1 MPSLGR
7 TGELSQ
13 ISNVGKW
20 AVHQR
25 GQLARL
31 SVLGGTMP
39 IDRGRT
45 DQFFAFLWFTLSF
58 LFLLA
63 IVALAFNVSPNGTN
77 DAPPPSI
84 AKH

>member
-1 MPSLGR
+1 MPRS
-7 TGELSQ
+7 
-13 ISNVGKW
+13 W
-20 AVHQR
+20 
-25 GQLARL
+25 
-31 SVLGGTMP
+31 GGTMP

-45 DQFFAFLWFTLSF
+45 DQFFAFLWFALSF